1 MNITQENKA
10 NLTATLKIQL
20 AKDDYQ
26 EKVDKALK
34 EMQKKAQMPGFRT
47 GKVPMGIVKKLYG
60 KSVLA
65 EEINKVLVDG
75 MYEYIKEKDLKI
87 LGNPL
92 PDHDNTPEIDW
103 ENQSDFEFHYQV
115 GIAPEINIQLDNY
128 VEVEYLDI
136 KIEDSMIDEAL
147 NDLKRKFG
155 NLVNPELVEKNDVV
169 YGEFRQLDD
178 AGTVVEGGLT
188 NKSNLFVQYL
198 KDEATKNSFVGK
210 KIGESIDL
218 DLTKS
223 VENESEIAN
232 MLGINKDKISDY
244 GSNYRFTI
252 EKISRIEPAEL
263 NEEFYTKAAAGKN
276 ITTEEGIRAFIK
288 EQLQEQYRRD
298 SDKHFRNEAIKSI
311 VEKAAVELPEE
322 FLKRW
327 LWETNNESKNISA
340 EDIEKEFTSSKN
352 AFKWQLIENVIVSN
366 HKMEVTNE
374 EVDAYLRDY
383 IRIQLMQYGQDSPA
397 AELIDSF
404 VQRIVGNKEEVK
416 KVYDKLYEAKITDLL
431 KTKLKVVINEVTFQ
445 EFLDNMMLHY
455 SGKTN

>member
-20 AKDDYQ
+20 AKNDYQ

-92 PDHDNTPEIDW
+92 PDHDATPEIDW

-115 GIAPEINIQLDNY
+115 GMAPQINIELDNY
-128 VEVEYLDI
+128 LEIEYLDI

-147 NDLKRKFG
+147 NDLRRKYG
-155 NLVNPELVEKNDVV
+155 NLVNPEAVDKNDVV
-169 YGEFRQLDD
+169 YGEFMQLDS
-178 AGTVVEGGLT
+178 AGTPVEGGLT

-198 KDEATKNSFVGK
+198 KDEATKSSFVGK
-210 KIGESIDL
+210 KNGETIDL
-218 DLTKS
+218 DLAKS
-223 VENESEIAN
+223 VENEAEIAN
-232 MLGINKDKISDY
+232 MLGINKENLINY
-244 GSNYRFTI
+244 GSNFRFTI
-252 EKISRIEPAEL
+252 EKISRIDPAEL
-263 NEEFYTKAAAGKN
+263 NEEFFVKAAPGKN
-276 ITTEEGIRAFIK
+276 ITSEGAIREFIK

-298 SDKHFRNEAIKSI
+298 SDKHFRNEAIKAI

-327 LWETNNESKNISA
+327 LRETNNENQKISQ
-340 EDIEKEFTSSKN
+340 EDIDKEFTSSKN

-366 HKMEVTNE
+366 YKIEVANE
-374 EVDAYLRDY
+374 ELDAYLRDY

-404 VQRIVGNKEEVK
+404 VQRIMGNKEELK

-431 KTKLKVVINEVTFQ
+431 KAKLKVVTKEVSFQ
-445 EFLDNMMLHY
+445 EFIDKMMQQY
-455 SGKTN
+455 SGKTI